1 MINFF
6 TEDIDFKPK
15 NSRKLKQWVKES
27 ALAEGY
33 KILELNYIFC
43 SDEYLHQMNV
53 EYLDHDTLT
62 DIITFDNSE
71 TQGKIEGDIFISI
84 DRVKENAQDFEV
96 SFEYELSRVLIHGV
110 MHLCGY
116 KDKTDDEAKEM
127 RGKENQYLGTLSQI
141 IVNFVK
147 VQTLT
152 KFENT

>member
-127 RGKENQYLGTLSQI
+127 RGKENQYLGTLS
-141 IVNFVK
+141 
-147 VQTLT
+147 
-152 KFENT
+152 

>member
-127 RGKENQYLGTLSQI
+127 RGKENQYLGILSI
-141 IVNFVK
+141 
-147 VQTLT
+147 
-152 KFENT
+152 

>member
-84 DRVKENAQDFEV
+84 DRVKENAQEFKV

-127 RGKENQYLGTLSQI
+127 RGKENQYLGTLS
-141 IVNFVK
+141 
-147 VQTLT
+147 
-152 KFENT
+152 